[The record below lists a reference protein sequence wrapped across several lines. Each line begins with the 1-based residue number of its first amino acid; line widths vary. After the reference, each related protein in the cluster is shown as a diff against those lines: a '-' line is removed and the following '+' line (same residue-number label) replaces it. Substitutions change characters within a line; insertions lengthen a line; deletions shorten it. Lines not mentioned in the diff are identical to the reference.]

1 MALVSISVGA
11 FLMFFLGSPIVLIMA
26 LWVAATSYFVVDFPL
41 TNMALTSVDGLR
53 SYAFLAVPLFVAT
66 GDFLTE
72 GGISRHLTRFAR
84 STVSFMP
91 GATAAASA
99 MASGMFAAV
108 SGSNAAT
115 AATMGRILGPELRR
129 VGVTPGMAGS
139 IIATSGTLGIVIPPS
154 TMFVIYGVTLN
165 VSPVD
170 LNLAGMIPG
179 IILMICI
186 LVWVSYLTRR
196 EEPSPGL
203 GAFSLRE
210 VAIAGSHAY
219 LGVVAVAIIFFG
231 MFFGFFSTTEA
242 AGIAALYCLLAGLLV
257 TRQIR
262 LSNLPA
268 ILRTSAGI
276 MGIIGPLVVFSIQ
289 LQQIL
294 GVMGSV
300 DPIRDW
306 LLAFAVSHGN
316 MVVLAIMM
324 LLILVAGAVVESVA
338 VVLILGPIFAPV
350 AAGMGMDPV
359 HWGVVFVL
367 GTSIGFITPPYGLN
381 LFVVSSVMSIPYA
394 ELVKSIWKF
403 LLPVMVAW
411 IIVALI
417 PNLSLLLRK

>member
-1 MALVSISVGA
+1 MALFGISVGV
-11 FLMFFLGSPIVLIMA
+11 FLMFLFGTPIVLVMA
-26 LWVAATSYFVVDFPL
+26 IWVAATSYFVVDFPL

-84 STVSFMP
+84 STVIFLP

-99 MASGMFAAV
+99 VASGMFAAV

-115 AATMGRILGPELRR
+115 AATMGRLLGPELRR
-129 VGVTPGMAGS
+129 IGAPPGLAGS
-139 IIATSGTLGIVIPPS
+139 IVATSGTLGIIIPPS
-154 TMFVIYGVTLN
+154 TLFIIYGVTMN

-170 LNLAGMIPG
+170 LNLAGLLPG
-179 IILMICI
+179 IVLMSCI
-186 LVWVSYLTRR
+186 LIWVSYLTRR
-196 EEPSPGL
+196 LEPSPGL
-203 GAFSLRE
+203 RAFSFKE
-210 VAIAGSHAY
+210 VASAGCKAY

-242 AGIAALYCLLAGLLV
+242 AGIAALYCLAAGLV
-257 TRQIR
+257 ITRQIQ
-262 LSNLPA
+262 LSSLPE
-268 ILRTSAGI
+268 ILRSSASI

-300 DPIRDW
+300 DSIRDW
-306 LLAFAVSHGN
+306 LLTFAASHGN
-316 MVVLAIMM
+316 LVVVGIMM
-324 LLILVAGAVVESVA
+324 LLILLTGAVVESVA
-338 VVLILGPIFAPV
+338 VVLILGPVFAPV
-350 AAGMGMDPV
+350 AAGIGMDPV

-394 ELVKSIWKF
+394 DLVKAIWKL
-403 LLPVMVAW
+403 LLPVMIAW

-417 PNLSLLLRK
+417 PGLSLFIKG